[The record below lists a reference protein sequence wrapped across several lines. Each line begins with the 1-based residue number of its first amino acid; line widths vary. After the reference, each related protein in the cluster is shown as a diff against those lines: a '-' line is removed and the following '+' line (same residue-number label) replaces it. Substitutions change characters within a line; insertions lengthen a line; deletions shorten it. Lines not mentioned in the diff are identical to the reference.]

1 MFIGDKLAELQRIK
15 ARCILLENL
24 VRKLKPLH
32 NIQFWKSSTH
42 STVWIIITQNVWL
55 FCSTKSWDIYKGSVA
70 GKISWY
76 NEYFPESDKFIFQ
89 VLVSN
94 VPRGNHWV
102 GWWGWLLFHPRESLP
117 QWNWNKVFPITSP
130 SVVCTFRLSKALS
143 VPICSLKPPL
153 AQSSICKKREISWL
167 RYPHFVIVVFCPFL
181 PPAWVIL
188 SQNFLGH
195 WNTWDIIYVV
205 TGQEIGKGTTLA
217 I

>member
-1 MFIGDKLAELQRIK
+1 MFIGDELAELQRIK

-70 GKISWY
+70 GKISRY

-117 QWNWNKVFPITSP
+117 HWNWNKVFHITSP
-130 SVVCTFRLSKALS
+130 SVVCTFRDFQKHSRSLSAL
-143 VPICSLKPPL
+143 
-153 AQSSICKKREISWL
+153 
-167 RYPHFVIVVFCPFL
+167 
-181 PPAWVIL
+181 
-188 SQNFLGH
+188 
-195 WNTWDIIYVV
+195 
-205 TGQEIGKGTTLA
+205 
-217 I
+217 